1 MFHLTAS
8 LSTILGSQNA
18 YLDPGSGSILI
29 QLLLAAILGLGV
41 MFRSQLAKIKKL
53 FGGKDTDNETDDE
66 EQDDEE

>member
-1 MFHLTAS
+1 MLLLTAS
-8 LSTILGSQNA
+8 LSNILGSQNA

-41 MFRSQLAKIKKL
+41 IFRSQLAKLKNL
-53 FGGKDTDNETDDE
+53 FGGKNDPDE

>member
-1 MFHLTAS
+1 MFYLTSS

-41 MFRSQLAKIKKL
+41 MFRSQLAKIKNL
-53 FGGKDTDNETDDE
+53 FGGKDSDDE
-66 EQDDEE
+66 DQDDEE

>member
-1 MFHLTAS
+1 MIVFASHLLSGFAS
-8 LSTILGSQNA
+8 PDL

-41 MFRSQLAKIKKL
+41 IFRSQLAKIKNL
-53 FGGKDTDNETDDE
+53 FGGKSETDE

>member
-1 MFHLTAS
+1 MFFLTTS
-8 LSTILGSQNA
+8 LSNILASQNA

-41 MFRSQLAKIKKL
+41 MFRSQLANLKNL
-53 FGGKDTDNETDDE
+53 FGGKSKTDE

>member
-41 MFRSQLAKIKKL
+41 MFRSQLANLKNL
-53 FGGKDTDNETDDE
+53 FGGKKTDDE
-66 EQDDEE
+66 DQDDEE

>member
-1 MFHLTAS
+1 MLFLTTS
-8 LSTILGSQNA
+8 LSNILGSPNA

-41 MFRSQLAKIKKL
+41 MFRSQIAKLKNL
-53 FGGKDTDNETDDE
+53 FGGKSETDE

>member
-1 MFHLTAS
+1 MLYLTAA
-8 LSTILGSQNA
+8 LSTVLGSHTL

-41 MFRSQLAKIKKL
+41 IFRSQLAKLKNL
-53 FGGKDTDNETDDE
+53 FGGKSDVDE

>member
-1 MFHLTAS
+1 MLFLSTS
-8 LSTILGSQNA
+8 LSSILGSPNA

-41 MFRSQLAKIKKL
+41 MFRSQIAKIKNL
-53 FGGKDTDNETDDE
+53 FGGKSETDE

>member
-41 MFRSQLAKIKKL
+41 MFRSQLAKIKNL
-53 FGGKDTDNETDDE
+53 FGGKASDDE
-66 EQDDEE
+66 DQDDEE

>member
-1 MFHLTAS
+1 MFYLTAS

-41 MFRSQLAKIKKL
+41 MFRSQLAKIKNL
-53 FGGKDTDNETDDE
+53 FGGKDSGDE
-66 EQDDEE
+66 DQDDEE

>member
-29 QLLLAAILGLGV
+29 QLLLAAILGLGG
-41 MFRSQLAKIKKL
+41 MFRSQLAKIKNL
-53 FGGKDTDNETDDE
+53 FGGKASDDE
-66 EQDDEE
+66 DQDDEE